1 MPGGLTPGKDL
12 IECTCSNPFD
22 HDRPQKLS
30 CLLAD
35 LRGSRAPSAYAFSDP
50 SSHTCIFNHA
60 HTVRNFEHITNR
72 DDHAYDDSR
81 AIEIS
86 GADLLSIAKA
96 PFLAISI
103 S

>member
-1 MPGGLTPGKDL
+1 MAHYRCPAGCRGHYAEPG
-12 IECTCSNPFD
+12 TCQEASRRARILSNVPV
-22 HDRPQKLS
+22 RI
-30 CLLAD
+30 
-35 LRGSRAPSAYAFSDP
+35 PSTMIAL
-50 SSHTCIFNHA
+50 
-60 HTVRNFEHITNR
+60 TVRNFEHITNR